1 MKYFLI
7 VFVLTAVNFCLA
19 DDLFVKPRLL
29 KMYDAPSRKSNIVA
43 IIPRGEMLNSMRKIQ
58 GMYLFVRYKNF
69 EGWVVKHSLSRDL
82 VGQQKRTQIFKTN
95 DDISRKA
102 QKDSSSIVDI
112 GGVRGATNLT
122 LVTFGER
129 PVSLYIPKEEKDFQ
143 EQYKQLEKIMN
154 NQVGMTEAKEFI
166 P

>member
-1 MKYFLI
+1 ML
-7 VFVLTAVNFCLA
+7 FVTVNFCLA

-29 KMYDAPSRKSNIVA
+29 KVYESPSRKSNIIT
-43 IIPRGEMLNSMRKIQ
+43 IIPRGEMVNSLRKIQ
-58 GMYLFVRYKNF
+58 GMYLFVRHKNF
-69 EGWVVKHSLSRDL
+69 QGWVVKHSLTRDL
-82 VGQQKRTQIFKTN
+82 VQQKKRTQIFKTK
-95 DDISRKA
+95 DDISKKA
-102 QKDSSSIVDI
+102 QKSSSSIVDI
-112 GGVRGATNLT
+112 GGVRGATNMT

-129 PVSLYIPKEEKDFQ
+129 PISLVVPKEERPYK